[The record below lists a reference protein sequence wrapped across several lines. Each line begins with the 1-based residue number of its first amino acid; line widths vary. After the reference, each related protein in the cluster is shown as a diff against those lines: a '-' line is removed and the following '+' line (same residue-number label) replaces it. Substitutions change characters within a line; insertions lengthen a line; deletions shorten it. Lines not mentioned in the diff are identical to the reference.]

1 MKVPGTND
9 ERVCRVAVRRA
20 HATTHPRSTLAQSG
34 IPSEIQSSPSREI
47 QLVDAPSPLWSALT
61 DRYRLERELG
71 RGGMATVYLVHDLR
85 HDRQVAIK
93 VLRPEL
99 AAVLGRE
106 RFLAEIQVTAKL
118 DHPHILTLLDSG
130 EDGGFLWYALPYV
143 RGESLRARL
152 EREHQLGVS
161 EALTIAADIASALDY
176 AHQQGVIHRDVKPEN
191 ILLHEGEA
199 MLTDFGI
206 ALAIREAAGDRLTE
220 TGLSVGTPRYMS
232 PEQATADR
240 RLDARTDI
248 YSLGAVSYEMLAG
261 EPPFTGTTAQAIIT
275 RVITAP
281 PTPLRALRDSVPAAA
296 EAAITRALAKL
307 PADRFPSAAAFGAA
321 LRAEQPAHVTP
332 RSMSPWLWLAAAGA
346 VVLVLYL
353 MLPRHATS
361 ASTGAERAATMAR
374 AQRGL
379 DRRTSAGTV
388 EAVAE
393 YGAVIRRDSS
403 YAPAW
408 SGLGKTYVRAYFRN
422 FTLPGVPHDSLLA
435 LAVRSVER
443 ALAADSTSA
452 DAWVA
457 QAMVR
462 RSVDP
467 TDMTPA
473 LRAIRR
479 AISLDSMSG
488 AAWQTA
494 AMIFADR
501 GDMSAAMEAW
511 TRSTTVAPAYAEGA
525 AFRGQGYFWRR
536 QFDSAEVWADSAITL
551 DPDYI
556 FARTIRG
563 YVAVERGDFAKGADA
578 FDAARRLGDDI
589 EIVNALAGRALAE
602 ARAGRTS
609 EARQL
614 LGRADSLGASYHPTP
629 LHTAIDIA
637 EAYVGLRDTGH
648 ALAWLTRVEQPHDLH
663 FQLHLRCDA
672 PLDPIASD
680 PRFRR
685 LLLTPRPPRNA
696 AC

>member
-1 MKVPGTND
+1 
-9 ERVCRVAVRRA
+9 
-20 HATTHPRSTLAQSG
+20 
-34 IPSEIQSSPSREI
+34 
-47 QLVDAPSPLWSALT
+47 
-61 DRYRLERELG
+61 
-71 RGGMATVYLVHDLR
+71 MATVYLVHDLR

-130 EDGGFLWYALPYV
+130 EDRGFLWYALPYV
-143 RGESLRARL
+143 RGESLRVRL
-152 EREHQLGVS
+152 DRERQLGVS
-161 EALTIAADIASALDY
+161 DALTIAGDIASALDY

-220 TGLSVGTPRYMS
+220 SGLSVGTPRYMS

-248 YSLGAVSYEMLAG
+248 YSLGAVTYEMLAG

-307 PADRFPSAAAFGAA
+307 PADRFPSAAAFGTA
-321 LRAEQPAHVTP
+321 LRAEQPP
-332 RSMSPWLWLAAAGA
+332 RAASRRVSPLVWLGAAGA
-346 VVLVLYL
+346 IAAMLYL
-353 MLPRHATS
+353 TLPRHATS
-361 ASTGAERAATMAR
+361 SASRAERAATMAR

-393 YGAVIRRDSS
+393 YSAVIRRDSS

-435 LAVRSVER
+435 LAVRAVER
-443 ALAADSTSA
+443 ALAADSSSA

-457 QAMVR
+457 QAMVS

-479 AISLDSMSG
+479 ALSLDSMSG
-488 AAWQTA
+488 PGWQTE

-501 GDMSAAMEAW
+501 GNIPAAMTAW
-511 TRSTTVAPAYAEGA
+511 DRGTRVAPGYAEGA
-525 AFRGQGYFWRR
+525 AFRGQGYYWRR
-536 QFDSAEVWADSAITL
+536 QFDSAQIWADSAIAL
-551 DPDYI
+551 DPEYI

-563 YVAVERGDFAKGADA
+563 YVAVERGDFAKGVDA

-609 EARQL
+609 DARQL
-614 LGRADSLGASYHPTP
+614 LRRADSLGASYRPTP

-637 EAYVGLRDTGH
+637 EAYASLHDADG
-648 ALAWLTRVEQPHDLH
+648 AYAWLARVEQPHDLH

-672 PLDPIASD
+672 PLDPIAAD
-680 PRFRR
+680 PRVRK
-685 LLLTPRPPRNA
+685 LLLTPRPA
-696 AC
+696 HTATC